1 MNIIKI
7 LQVIWTVIKSKYFAY
22 AVVGIITL
30 FAFGQCN
37 SKQDEIAKRTKADQ
51 NLVAMNDT
59 AKFYKDKYGNSVT
72 EKSILIMTEK
82 ELKKKNKELYDK
94 VQQQS
99 GNIISLNTTLIQ
111 LKQDTTMLRNKLKGM
126 GGVTTAIDSTTF
138 RTDWELVY
146 DWDKQNYDIYKG
158 STYNK
163 ILSVNPLKVEHQKTE
178 LTFRQSQ
185 IDLTFGEKVVD
196 GKYKVFIQ
204 SAYPGLTQ
212 KSLEGIFI
220 DPNTN
225 KDIKKLIKKQH
236 WFTGFSVGISVTP
249 GYDLLGNK
257 FGITVGPSLT
267 WNMFQW

>member
-7 LQVIWTVIKSKYFAY
+7 LETIWTVIKSKYFAY
-22 AVVGIITL
+22 AVVGVITL

-72 EKSILIMTEK
+72 EKSVLILSEK
-82 ELKKKNKELYDK
+82 ELKKQNGDLYNE
-94 VQQQS
+94 VQKQK
-99 GNIISLNTTLIQ
+99 GNVISLNNTILQ
-111 LKQDTTMLRNKLKGM
+111 LKQDTADLRGKLKNGK
-126 GGVTTAIDSTTF
+126 GEVVVIDSTHF
-138 RTDWELVY
+138 KVNWSMDY
-146 DWDKQNYDIYKG
+146 IWDDKNFDKYQG
-158 STYNK
+158 TTL
-163 ILSVNPLKVEHQKTE
+163 LSVSSKNPLNLKHDKTE
-178 LTFRQSQ
+178 LTGRQSQ

-212 KSLEGIFI
+212 KSLEGVFI

-225 KDIKKLIKKQH
+225 KDIKKLMKKQH